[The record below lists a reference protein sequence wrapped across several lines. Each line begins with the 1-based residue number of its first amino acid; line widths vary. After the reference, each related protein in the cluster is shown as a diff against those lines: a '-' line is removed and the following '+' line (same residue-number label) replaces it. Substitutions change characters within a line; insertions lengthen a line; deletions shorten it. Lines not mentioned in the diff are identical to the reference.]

1 MFFCTGI
8 TFSVQIFRIYYLPQS
23 EILLFSI
30 IIYNFIVLMILL
42 TRGVNFLSVF
52 LGWEGVGVLSFILI
66 GWFSSREEATKRAK
80 KAILFNRVT
89 DFFFWF

>member
-30 IIYNFIVLMILL
+30 IIYNFMVLMILL
-42 TRGVNFLSVF
+42 TRGINFLSVF

-66 GWFSSREEATKRAK
+66 GWFSSREEATKSAK
-80 KAILFNRVT
+80 KLFYLIELQI
-89 DFFFWF
+89 FSF